1 MSSLP
6 IPLTFPITTDTLVA
20 DALEQ
25 VPGALDL
32 FIAHGVDP
40 TCDCGISTRVVTL
53 AEAERRC
60 GLRDVEG
67 LAAELNAR
75 LQALEAEEVWP
86 LEEGPTDASCTT
98 DTATQA

>member
-1 MSSLP
+1 M
-6 IPLTFPITTDTLVA
+6 A

-25 VPGALDL
+25 VPDALDY

-40 TCDCGISTRVVTL
+40 MCDCGSSTRVVTL
-53 AEAERRC
+53 AEAEWRC
-60 GLRDVEG
+60 GLRDAEG

-75 LQALEAEEVWP
+75 LQALEAEEAWP
-86 LEEGPTDASCTT
+86 LVDDPTDACCAT

>member
-6 IPLTFPITTDTLVA
+6 IPPTSPITTDTFVA
-20 DALEQ
+20 DALER
-25 VPGALDL
+25 VPGALEL

-60 GLRDVEG
+60 GLRDAEG

-75 LQALEAEEVWP
+75 LQALEADEAWP
-86 LEEGPTDASCTT
+86 LEDDPTDACCAT
-98 DTATQA
+98 DTTTQA